1 MSISK
6 SLKEMIE
13 LASRSENLTPKDV
26 LCILNAERM
35 LKLEISDSELID
47 WLESRTND
55 SSYHLSLRKV
65 RDPKIDAGMIRT
77 EIVVGVGSGMNARKT
92 EGSSLRDAI
101 KKAIADRKEALCVS
115 AYGEHWPKIKSHLS
129 AMQNIVDK
137 IRNQRDI

>member
-1 MSISK
+1 MSIVE

-26 LCILNAERM
+26 LCILKAERM
-35 LKLEISDSELID
+35 LKSEISDSELID
-47 WLESRTND
+47 WLESRTTD
-55 SSYHLSLRKV
+55 SSYQISLRKV

-77 EIVVGVGSGMNARKT
+77 EIVVGVGSLYARTT

-101 KKAIADRKEALCVS
+101 EKAIADRKETLCVS
-115 AYGEHWPKIKSHLS
+115 AYGEHWPKIRSHLS
-129 AMQNIVDK
+129 AMQDIVNK